1 MSIKTERLL
10 SRAKKLINKGELNKA
25 REIYLSILKN
35 SPKNIEANKGL
46 TILEKD
52 VKTQPTQ
59 TQLDSIVNLYSKGEF
74 KEALT
79 ILKSLINE
87 FPNNSLLYNIYGACL
102 NEINETES
110 AIINFKKAITID
122 SNYAEA
128 YYNLG
133 VVYQKIT
140 QNNKALECY
149 QNAISLQH
157 AYPTAHNNSGIIYL
171 EKEEINNAIK
181 SFEWAT
187 AYHPNYSQA
196 YNNLGSALQR
206 INQFENAKSQ
216 FEKAVS
222 IDSNYA
228 QAYENL
234 GIVSEIINLPNEAI
248 NNFEK
253 ALRINP
259 YLTNC
264 YRNISKLKIFK
275 EKDPQ
280 IAQMQSLHSKPDLK
294 ILDKI
299 NLSFSLAKVYEDLND
314 QDNFFKFLNE
324 GNDLRKQALNYQI
337 DQSQNFHS
345 AIVNLFKSPQ
355 PTINSSVNTLLN
367 IKPIFILGMPRSG
380 TSLVEQIISSHRGVY
395 GAGELLTLRKI
406 VEPLLSRHLENDKS
420 KITKKEMSSIREQYL
435 DSLLTLNISE
445 KIVTD
450 KMPVNFRLIGFIL
463 SAIPEAK
470 IIHLKRDARAI
481 CWSNYKHYFSAGNGF
496 SFSQEDLVKFY
507 GLYIEMMDFWHK
519 LYPNKIYDINYE
531 ELTKNQNK
539 ETQKLLNYCDLDWD
553 ENCLNFHK
561 NTRGVVT
568 ASSSQI
574 RQEMYQG
581 SSEAWKKY
589 ESYLQPLIE
598 GLKSY

>member
-181 SFEWAT
+181 SFEWA
-187 AYHPNYSQA
+187 
-196 YNNLGSALQR
+196 
-206 INQFENAKSQ
+206 
-216 FEKAVS
+216 
-222 IDSNYA
+222 
-228 QAYENL
+228 
-234 GIVSEIINLPNEAI
+234 
-248 NNFEK
+248 
-253 ALRINP
+253 
-259 YLTNC
+259 
-264 YRNISKLKIFK
+264 
-275 EKDPQ
+275 
-280 IAQMQSLHSKPDLK
+280 
-294 ILDKI
+294 
-299 NLSFSLAKVYEDLND
+299 
-314 QDNFFKFLNE
+314 
-324 GNDLRKQALNYQI
+324 
-337 DQSQNFHS
+337 
-345 AIVNLFKSPQ
+345 
-355 PTINSSVNTLLN
+355 
-367 IKPIFILGMPRSG
+367 
-380 TSLVEQIISSHRGVY
+380 
-395 GAGELLTLRKI
+395 
-406 VEPLLSRHLENDKS
+406 
-420 KITKKEMSSIREQYL
+420 
-435 DSLLTLNISE
+435 
-445 KIVTD
+445 
-450 KMPVNFRLIGFIL
+450 
-463 SAIPEAK
+463 
-470 IIHLKRDARAI
+470 
-481 CWSNYKHYFSAGNGF
+481 
-496 SFSQEDLVKFY
+496 
-507 GLYIEMMDFWHK
+507 
-519 LYPNKIYDINYE
+519 
-531 ELTKNQNK
+531 
-539 ETQKLLNYCDLDWD
+539 
-553 ENCLNFHK
+553 
-561 NTRGVVT
+561 
-568 ASSSQI
+568 
-574 RQEMYQG
+574 
-581 SSEAWKKY
+581 
-589 ESYLQPLIE
+589 
-598 GLKSY
+598 